1 MWQKIRRRY
10 WGGDREGAA
19 CLFVT
24 AWRLGRRIEDKGEGI
39 IYMLSK
45 DQGCKGGTNR
55 PDGISGRVQVKVERK
70 DVQDT
75 DRAAVVREKKIR
87 NDQHQAGKEKNMTKT
102 EMGNSQF
109 SELGRLY

>member
-1 MWQKIRRRY
+1 
-10 WGGDREGAA
+10 
-19 CLFVT
+19 VT
-24 AWRLGRRIEDKGEGI
+24 AWRLGRRIEGKGEGI

-45 DQGCKGGTNR
+45 DQGRKGGTNR

-87 NDQHQAGKEKNMTKT
+87 NDQHQAGKEKYDENRNGKQ
-102 EMGNSQF
+102 SIQRAWKIV
-109 SELGRLY
+109 LDRWKAYPY